1 MLGAVNSTW
10 EMAQKI
16 AREKGSAFGET
27 GKRGFIALQSLLAF
41 FQANLNFVMFWSR
54 SCPSPKDSDIQFS
67 PLKSHCTFIYGEIAE
82 GNFY

>member
-1 MLGAVNSTW
+1 MLGAGNSTW

-16 AREKGSAFGET
+16 AREKGLAFGET

-41 FQANLNFVMFWSR
+41 FQV
-54 SCPSPKDSDIQFS
+54 PSSKDSDIQFS
-67 PLKSHCTFIYGEIAE
+67 PLKFQCTFMYGEIAE